1 MLKHALTHPPLVAA
15 LAAAG
20 HGSKVLI
27 ADGNFPFAT
36 VRPPGSD
43 LVWLNIAPGLPTI
56 SDLLPLVLTA
66 VNVEEAASMAS
77 PDGSPVAAHDAH
89 RAQLGPDVPFSL
101 LERFAFYDAIRSA
114 DVGLVIATGDER
126 PCSNLLVTIGMR

>member
-1 MLKHALTHPPLVAA
+1 
-15 LAAAG
+15 
-20 HGSKVLI
+20 
-27 ADGNFPFAT
+27 
-36 VRPPGSD
+36 
-43 LVWLNIAPGLPTI
+43 
-56 SDLLPLVLTA
+56 
-66 VNVEEAASMAS
+66 MAS

-126 PCSNLLVTIGMR
+126 PARTSSSPSGCAEASPTHDRGGP